1 MKFFGSKL
9 SSKIQKVIPAQIV
22 SYDRTTNRAVVKIL
36 ALDITSTGEKLEMK
50 PIPNIP
56 VLMLSGG
63 GFTFSFPVKENQT
76 GWLIAADRDISVFKS
91 LLSVFTPASYRQHQY
106 EDGFFIPD
114 KVSGFQ
120 IAESEADAVILTS
133 LDGATK
139 ITLQDGQAVNQGQY
153 AQFIVERQ
161 NVQIS
166 KHEQGQETDQG
177 HIKGAEESGK
187 EPGYENNL
195 FVTHFLNLATGIPI
209 CSRYLATVRR
219 AMGKPF

>member
-1 MKFFGSKL
+1 MRAMSNQQSISIPSYNPSDIQDRAGFLKFFGSKL
-9 SSKIQKVIPAQIV
+9 SSKIQKVIPAQVV
-22 SYDRTTNRAVVKIL
+22 SYDRATNRAVVKIL

-50 PIPNIP
+50 PFPNIP

-114 KVSGFQ
+114 KVNGFQ

-139 ITLQDGQAVNQGQY
+139 ITLQDGQAVITAASVVINGNLTVDGTIT
-153 AQFIVERQ
+153 ASGDVTGANISLSTHTHGG
-161 NVQIS
+161 VQ
-166 KHEQGQETDQG
+166 
-177 HIKGAEESGK
+177 
-187 EPGYENNL
+187 
-195 FVTHFLNLATGIPI
+195 TGGGSTGTPQ
-209 CSRYLATVRR
+209 
-219 AMGKPF
+219 